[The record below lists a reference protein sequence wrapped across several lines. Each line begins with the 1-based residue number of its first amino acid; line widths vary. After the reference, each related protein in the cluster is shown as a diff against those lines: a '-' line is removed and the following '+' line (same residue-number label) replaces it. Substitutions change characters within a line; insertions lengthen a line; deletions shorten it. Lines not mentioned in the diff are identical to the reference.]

1 MKISTNLKILEGNY
15 NYIPFINIFFL
26 LLIFFMLNSSFVQVS
41 AINIELP
48 PLPGQ
53 PISTEKL
60 VITIDKNQNYYFN
73 DQVMNLKTIKE
84 QLANIVSKYQI
95 DSIILQAD
103 QNAPQGAVAKILSLA
118 NNLDL
123 NVYLAVDSSNSNGTY
138 QVPFEKAN

>member
-1 MKISTNLKILEGNY
+1 MKISTKLKILEGNY

-26 LLIFFMLNSSFVQVS
+26 LLIFLMLNSSFVQVS

-53 PISTEKL
+53 PISAEKL
-60 VITIDKNQNYYFN
+60 VVTIDKNQNYYFN
-73 DQVMNLKTIKE
+73 DQVMDLKTVKE
-84 QLANIVSKYQI
+84 QLANIVSRYEV

-118 NNLDL
+118 NSLDL
-123 NVYLAVDSSNSNGTY
+123 NVYLAVDSSKSNSTY
-138 QVPFEKAN
+138 QVPFEKTN